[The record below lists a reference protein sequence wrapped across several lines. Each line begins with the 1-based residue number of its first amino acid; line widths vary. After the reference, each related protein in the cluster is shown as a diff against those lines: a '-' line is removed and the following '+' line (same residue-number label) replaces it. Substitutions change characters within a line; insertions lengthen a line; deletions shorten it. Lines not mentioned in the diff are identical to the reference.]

1 MPGTSPAM
9 TGAFCGARSR
19 SHNFNFR
26 NSQQRHCS
34 NSRHMFA
41 TRDAMRPS
49 RAFISRPMEGVG
61 PDGRSEIFLQRG
73 LDTPVRKPPDRAN
86 HRTAARA
93 NSTRVPDAVQ
103 RPSRCSAEPGPIQTP
118 STMDPGSAAHHIA
131 KSGALRSIRRTT
143 GVRRYS
149 KVDGWPGIGE
159 RKRRRP
165 SDGYGR
171 AEATPS
177 FGRLRASGSD
187 VVIRTAMPGHDQR
200 EIAICSR
207 LHSVA
212 QIPSSK
218 CKSSQQ
224 GRGALADFKVPREIR
239 FRRRDATLDTGKGG
253 EGGIAEDVGLR
264 RRRPIGNISFVIA
277 SASEASSR
285 NRQ

>member
-1 MPGTSPAM
+1 
-9 TGAFCGARSR
+9 
-19 SHNFNFR
+19 
-26 NSQQRHCS
+26 
-34 NSRHMFA
+34 
-41 TRDAMRPS
+41 
-49 RAFISRPMEGVG
+49 
-61 PDGRSEIFLQRG
+61 
-73 LDTPVRKPPDRAN
+73 
-86 HRTAARA
+86 
-93 NSTRVPDAVQ
+93 
-103 RPSRCSAEPGPIQTP
+103 
-118 STMDPGSAAHHIA
+118 MDPGSAAHHAA
-131 KSGALRSIRRTT
+131 KSGALRSIRGTT

-177 FGRLRASGSD
+177 FGRLRASESD
-187 VVIRTAMPGHDQR
+187 AVVRTAMPGHDQR

-207 LHSVA
+207 LHPVA

-218 CKSSQQ
+218 MQKQPTRPRRAGGFQ
-224 GRGALADFKVPREIR
+224 GAARDP

-285 NRQ
+285 DRQ